1 MTIQELLDRQAGVV
15 RRAQLRALGATP
27 NDIRRWLRQR
37 RLVAVYPGVYVNH
50 TGPLTWVNRAWAGV
64 LVHWPAALADVSAV
78 NLAGDTIHVAV
89 SSDATPVNRPGVRL
103 HWLTDLDDR
112 VLWNLGPP
120 RVRFEDALLTVA
132 GRAETRTEALALL
145 ADGCR
150 RRRTTPARLA
160 AELELR
166 TGLKNRAWLL
176 GAITETG
183 QGIQS
188 ALESAYLRR
197 VERPHGLPWGR
208 RQHRVQDGAG
218 VVYRDV
224 LYDAHDMVVELDGR
238 IGHELSSDRWDDMDR
253 DLDAAVEQLLT
264 IRLGWRHAEDQ
275 PCRTA
280 TRLAVLLG
288 QRGWRGRPRGCGI
301 ACSAGS
307 TPTIGVVQ

>member
-1 MTIQELLDRQAGVV
+1 VSFQELFDRQSGVV
-15 RRAQLRALGATP
+15 RRAQLLEEGASHHE
-27 NDIRRWLRQR
+27 IRRWIRQR
-37 RLVAVYPGVYVNH
+37 RLVRVFPGVYVNH

-78 NLAGDTIHVAV
+78 NLAGDPIHVAV
-89 SSDATPVNRPGVRL
+89 DSDATPVSRPGVKL

-132 GRAETRTEALALL
+132 GRAETHTEALALL

-160 AELELR
+160 AELEPR
-166 TGLKNRAWLL
+166 TNLKNRAWLL
-176 GAITETG
+176 AAITETG

-197 VERPHGLPWGR
+197 VERAHGLPRGR
-208 RQHRVQDGAG
+208 RQHRAQDGAG

-224 LYDAHDMVVELDGR
+224 LYDAHGLVVELDGR
-238 IGHELSSDRWDDMDR
+238 IGHELSGDRWDDMDR
-253 DLDAAVEQLLT
+253 DLDAAVERLLT

-280 TRLAVLLG
+280 TRLAVLLA
-288 QRGWRGRPRGCGI
+288 QRGWRGRPRRCGA
-301 ACSAGS
+301 ACSTTS
-307 TPTIGVVQ
+307 RPTIGAIQ

>member
-1 MTIQELLDRQAGVV
+1 MTIRELFDRQAGVV
-15 RRAQLRALGATP
+15 RRAQLRDLGATS

-37 RLVAVYPGVYVNH
+37 HLVAVYPGVYVNH

-64 LVHWPAALADVSAV
+64 LVNWPAALADVTAV
-78 NLAGDTIHVAV
+78 NLAGHPIHVAV
-89 SSDATPVNRPGVRL
+89 SSDATPVSRPGITL
-103 HWLTDLDDR
+103 HWLTDLGDR

-120 RVRFEDALLTVA
+120 RVRLEDALLTVA

-166 TGLKNRAWLL
+166 TGLRNRSWLL
-176 GAITETG
+176 AAVRETG

-188 ALESAYLRR
+188 AMESAYLRR
-197 VERPHGLPWGR
+197 VERAHGLPRGR
-208 RQHRVQDGAG
+208 RQHRAQDGAG

-224 LYDAHDMVVELDGR
+224 LYDAHGLVVELDGR
-238 IGHELSSDRWDDMDR
+238 IGHELSSERWDDMDR

-264 IRLGWRHAEDQ
+264 VRLGWRHTEDQ

-280 TRLAVLLG
+280 ARLAVLLG
-288 QRGWRGRPRGCGI
+288 QRGWRGRPRQCGAGCSTG
-301 ACSAGS
+301 AGQ
-307 TPTIGVVQ
+307 TIGVVQ